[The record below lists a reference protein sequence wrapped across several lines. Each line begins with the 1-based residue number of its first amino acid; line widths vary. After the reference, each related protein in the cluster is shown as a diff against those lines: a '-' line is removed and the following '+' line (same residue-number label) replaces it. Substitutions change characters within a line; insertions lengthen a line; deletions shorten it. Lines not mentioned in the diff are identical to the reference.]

1 MEQKGEKREQDAE
14 KYQSRSVYV
23 CESRCEA
30 PWKPGQGSRYDVYQT
45 VGYHGFP
52 ERAADYSPGDVHRF
66 EKSGSF
72 IGDVCVKHERGHEHY
87 EQEYQW
93 YEYYAYYRNSQ
104 KDNRR
109 YQYHEHGYAHEQYAQ
124 TVEYQF
130 SGAVFEK
137 RYYLPERWLSAVFF
151 LKYHVRW
158 GEGHEY
164 HETCHKKQVAYHQ
177 KRNGPGHTGQ
187 LAVCYV
193 Q

>member
-1 MEQKGEKREQDAE
+1 MFAKADAKLLGNQARAAVTMYIRPLAIMVFQKDR
-14 KYQSRSVYV
+14 
-23 CESRCEA
+23 
-30 PWKPGQGSRYDVYQT
+30 
-45 VGYHGFP
+45 
-52 ERAADYSPGDVHRF
+52 ADYSPGDVHRF

-87 EQEYQW
+87 EQEYQR

-151 LKYHVRW
+151 LKYHVLW
-158 GEGHEY
+158 G
-164 HETCHKKQVAYHQ
+164 
-177 KRNGPGHTGQ
+177 
-187 LAVCYV
+187 
-193 Q
+193 